1 MVKQR
6 PNLPFSKELEEWRT
20 SSRPKTIGAMNQT
33 FGEKSFA
40 IIFLVLMSIPALP
53 IPTGGITH
61 VFEVIVVII
70 ALQMLVGR
78 RTFWLPRFA
87 MDKKLPLS
95 IVEKGL
101 PFLIRKIRWL
111 EGFSRPRLSNVLDST
126 ISRILSA
133 AIIIVFTMAAMLAPP
148 FSFLD
153 TLPALGVVI
162 IALALILEDVIL
174 LFVGTAIGLIGVVVM
189 VTLGKVVTAF
199 VKGLF

>member
-1 MVKQR
+1 
-6 PNLPFSKELEEWRT
+6 
-20 SSRPKTIGAMNQT
+20 MNQT